1 MHLYD
6 ASLCL
11 AMDCPGLLNDSSSS
25 MQRDDASSA
34 AVVAATTAVCVRISE
49 PTDRR
54 PATDLTSSEDQ
65 RGCSDNEN

>member
-1 MHLYD
+1 
-6 ASLCL
+6 
-11 AMDCPGLLNDSSSS
+11 

-34 AVVAATTAVCVRISE
+34 AVVAAATAVCVRISE